1 MATNSFQG
9 LRVLALESRRA
20 TEIAKLIHTYGGEAT
35 VAPAMRE
42 IPLESNHEALDFA
55 DHLFHGDYDLVIF
68 LTGVGVRRL
77 ADVIDTRYDRGR
89 FVEALRHV
97 KIASRGP
104 KVSSAL
110 KELGVP
116 IAVTAPEPC
125 TWHEMIG
132 ALDAAFGPSL
142 DGLRAA
148 VQEYGASNQ
157 ELLNALSSHGVQCTR
172 IPVYQWALPDNLEP
186 LKDAIHSITAGE
198 IDVII
203 FLTAVQVIHLFQVAE
218 QMGAAEALRD
228 GIERTVVLSIGPS
241 TTEELTRYGIRPDFE
256 PSHPKMGFLMNEAS
270 ARAVELLEEK
280 RGSPVRTTITARL
293 QKAVRTGPPATKD
306 TRPSAPVAVSTLP
319 ATLSNSPS
327 PSRPEN
333 QHDRPQGARQSNA
346 IELMHAIGR
355 RMAASDPLHSVL
367 NQIVNF
373 IETLLRCDSCFI
385 YVLEENDLVL
395 RASKNPHP
403 DIIDH
408 LGLRMG
414 QGITGWV
421 AKHQEPVS
429 IDSGALGDPRF
440 QFFKDLPE
448 DQFEAFLSVPIL
460 ARGRLV
466 GVINVQHRNPHH
478 YTPWEVQTISMVGF
492 LVGAEI
498 EMARLEGE
506 KSALSGQ
513 LESRKVVERAKGL
526 LQRELGIDEEQAYR
540 MMQKE
545 SRQRRKNMREIAEAV
560 ILSEE
565 LRRTAD
571 ASRA

>member
-1 MATNSFQG
+1 
-9 LRVLALESRRA
+9 
-20 TEIAKLIHTYGGEAT
+20 
-35 VAPAMRE
+35 
-42 IPLESNHEALDFA
+42 
-55 DHLFHGDYDLVIF
+55 
-68 LTGVGVRRL
+68 
-77 ADVIDTRYDRGR
+77 
-89 FVEALRHV
+89 
-97 KIASRGP
+97 
-104 KVSSAL
+104 
-110 KELGVP
+110 
-116 IAVTAPEPC
+116 
-125 TWHEMIG
+125 
-132 ALDAAFGPSL
+132 
-142 DGLRAA
+142 
-148 VQEYGASNQ
+148 
-157 ELLNALSSHGVQCTR
+157 
-172 IPVYQWALPDNLEP
+172 
-186 LKDAIHSITAGE
+186 
-198 IDVII
+198 
-203 FLTAVQVIHLFQVAE
+203 
-218 QMGAAEALRD
+218 
-228 GIERTVVLSIGPS
+228 
-241 TTEELTRYGIRPDFE
+241 
-256 PSHPKMGFLMNEAS
+256 
-270 ARAVELLEEK
+270 
-280 RGSPVRTTITARL
+280 
-293 QKAVRTGPPATKD
+293 
-306 TRPSAPVAVSTLP
+306 
-319 ATLSNSPS
+319 
-327 PSRPEN
+327 
-333 QHDRPQGARQSNA
+333 
-346 IELMHAIGR
+346 MHAIGR

-414 QGITGWV
+414 QGITGWE

-429 IDSGALGDPRF
+429 IDSGALRDPRF
-440 QFFKDLPE
+440 QFFQDLPE

-513 LESRKVVERAKGL
+513 LESRKLVERAKGL

-565 LRRTAD
+565 LRRTTD
-571 ASRA
+571 AGQA